1 MLLSALMAIIFSMPR
16 LTPPTHPRHRS
27 QLVALG
33 ERLRSARLRRKLT
46 QAILA
51 ERVGVA
57 LPTLRKLDAGDS
69 RASLATVMRVL
80 QALGLALDID
90 KLAAQDELGREL
102 QDNELKSP
110 RRRSTKK
117 AAPPS
122 GEAGT

>member
-1 MLLSALMAIIFSMPR
+1 MPR

-57 LPTLRKLDAGDS
+57 LPTLRKLEAGDPS
-69 RASLATVMRVL
+69 ASLATVMRVL
-80 QALGLALDID
+80 QALGLAQDID

-102 QDNELKSP
+102 QDNDLKPP
-110 RRRSTKK
+110 RRRSAKK